1 MFFLVLTFLMQKVI
15 GANIYAFSM
24 SDYEDDSADHHQLGR
39 FRGD

>member
-1 MFFLVLTFLMQKVI
+1 MFFGANFFLMQKVI
-15 GANIYAFSM
+15 GVNIYVFSM